1 MSNRIVTKKGKVTKS
16 NRNKEQ
22 LNYKIACYI
31 ILLVVFVLYSLL
43 YNIKKAAERQEK
55 IFTT

>member
-31 ILLVVFVLYSLL
+31 ILLVVFVEKTLF
-43 YNIKKAAERQEK
+43 IQHKKAELRQEK
-55 IFTT
+55 ISPF